1 MEIFQ
6 KKEINVMKTMKKV
19 ALMLCA
25 VLAIGMMAGCGSF
38 DASAYVKA
46 VLDNSYKNDSTG
58 YVDQKIATKEEAE
71 EIYNQGLDQ
80 EMDAFISGA
89 GISVSDEIKAD
100 FRQLFADLYAATDY
114 TVGESE
120 KQDDGSYKVTVEYKK
135 LKVFAPAYEAYMK
148 ELESV
153 DTSSFENEQEL
164 YDKVFTV
171 LSDCL
176 KAELANPQYGDTE
189 TTTIT
194 VSLKDKLYTPNET
207 DLYNLEQ
214 ALFDIDEMGK

>member
-1 MEIFQ
+1 
-6 KKEINVMKTMKKV
+6 MKTMKKV

-71 EIYNQGLDQ
+71 KIYNQGLDQ

-120 KQDDGSYKVTVEYKK
+120 FQKKARLINAIASSY
-135 LKVFAPAYEAYMK
+135 
-148 ELESV
+148 S
-153 DTSSFENEQEL
+153 
-164 YDKVFTV
+164 
-171 LSDCL
+171 LS
-176 KAELANPQYGDTE
+176 
-189 TTTIT
+189 I
-194 VSLKDKLYTPNET
+194 
-207 DLYNLEQ
+207 
-214 ALFDIDEMGK
+214 I

>member
-1 MEIFQ
+1 MDIFT

-58 YVDQKIATKEEAE
+58 YVDQKIASKEEAE

-135 LKVFAPAYEAYMK
+135 LNVFAPAYEAYMK

-176 KAELANPQYGDTE
+176 KAEIANQQYGDTE

-194 VSLKDKLYTPNET
+194 VSLKDKLYTPSET